1 MNPPFGGKEGKDAQ
15 IPYDYKTNATQ
26 VLFLQNVLKS
36 MKPGSKC
43 GIVLDEGVLFRTNEE
58 AFVKT
63 KEKLLEECDVH
74 CIVSLPGGVFTSAGA
89 GVKTNLVF
97 FTKGR
102 QTEKIWYYD
111 LSDVKT
117 GKKTPFTQ
125 AHFDDFFKLLPTRP
139 ESERSWTVDFSARQ
153 EKAREEARPFHEK
166 ANEFAIQ
173 AEALE
178 TELSAKKKNKN
189 APKDELDALELNW
202 KTVLKSSRENR
213 SKANDIEN
221 AVYDLKA
228 VNPNR
233 KIVTDTRTPAELL
246 DFIESKGREADAA
259 LSRLREL
266 INAPYQ
272 SEV

>member
-1 MNPPFGGKEGKDAQ
+1 
-15 IPYDYKTNATQ
+15 
-26 VLFLQNVLKS
+26 
-36 MKPGSKC
+36 MKAGSKC
-43 GIVLDEGVLFRTNEE
+43 GIVLDEGVLFRANEE

-97 FTKGR
+97 FTKGP

-125 AHFDDFFKLLPTRP
+125 AHFDNFFQLLPTRP

-153 EKAREEARPFHEK
+153 EKARNEARPYHEK
-166 ANEFAIQ
+166 AIEFAAQ
-173 AEALE
+173 AKTLE
-178 TELSAKKKNKN
+178 EQLLAKRKIKTT
-189 APKDELDALELNW
+189 PKDDFDVLELNW
-202 KTVLKSSRENR
+202 KTILKSARENL
-213 SKANDIEN
+213 SKATDIEN

-228 VNPNR
+228 VNPYR
-233 KIVTDTRTPAELL
+233 KVITDTRTPTELL

-259 LSRLREL
+259 LLRLREL
-266 INAPYQ
+266 VSLPSGDKSAASTQ
-272 SEV
+272 S